1 MKENLPMF
9 GVLNYVFVAVT
20 QFESLNGTIL
30 EKFWVAQEKW
40 KLTMSASKYSQ
51 QLGPNGCQ
59 VL

>member
-1 MKENLPMF
+1 MF

-20 QFESLNGTIL
+20 QFESLNDTIL
-30 EKFWVAQEKW
+30 IKFWVAQEKW